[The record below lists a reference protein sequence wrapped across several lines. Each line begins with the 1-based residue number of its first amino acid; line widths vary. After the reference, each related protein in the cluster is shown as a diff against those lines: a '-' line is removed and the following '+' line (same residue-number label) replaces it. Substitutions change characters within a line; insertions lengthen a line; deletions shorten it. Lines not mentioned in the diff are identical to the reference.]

1 VVNTNE
7 INAFTAQAEA
17 MANEPLSKASFITGI
32 IAPVGAM
39 IMVSMVANVVMLI
52 LVRSRKDVD
61 LPY

>member
-1 VVNTNE
+1 V
-7 INAFTAQAEA
+7 A
-17 MANEPLSKASFITGI
+17 GI